1 MKVLRTDKSTVVILA
16 LAVAISC
23 VAGAVVFGN
32 LDDYGNSIS
41 YETNGGKLSGDYV
54 KSYTTG
60 EQVELPVPEKDRY
73 VFRGW
78 YLDEELTY
86 QFDGNMT
93 GLIGKIVLYASWD
106 YDLTGHKLTMSKS
119 GTYSTSSGS
128 YTISGTFEYTYLNY
142 NTDKKTYYV
151 LREDTTTYT
160 NRMGKSATDSDSSE
174 LWEDDEDLSYK
185 GLETI
190 STIKG
195 DIACN
200 VYMFSNAY
208 EEKVLW
214 VGVDDGIVY
223 KIRYFYDSSS
233 FFSRTVKSII
243 YELTSDE
250 IVTIKKDQKLTVIAD
265 DKLTIKGNEGYY
277 AKGTTVTLEAV
288 PAVGESFRGWFDD
301 DGNILSYE
309 TKYSFIITKDITL
322 VAHLKEW
329 FTVSYEMDGGTTS
342 ETLPE
347 KYSPGTS
354 LTLPIPVRDQDVF
367 GGWYLDP
374 EFENYFDGDTSDLD
388 GNITLYAYWEENLTG
403 HTLTLKKEGTYNRG
417 INSCTI
423 SGTLTFTYM
432 YFNFDKQSYYI
443 KNSDYTKYT
452 YTYISGQ
459 DYEEETSHLYWS
471 SEVSGTWQYLGTEVI
486 DVTID
491 GKIQQMECYVN
502 RLTYTNGGVE
512 TQWSNGWKVYKI
524 EYEYNSYSIFTS
536 NSRTVTY
543 TYVSDGMIEIEKDCD
558 ITVVS
563 GEGIEVKGNKSPYQL
578 GETAT
583 LEAVVDKNVE
593 FGGWYDENNTLLS
606 NTKKYEFVVTGSQ
619 TIYAINANVLDGTFD
634 SDIPIDLDA
643 EFGLT
648 DATYTITN
656 SDTED
661 KDEYVKGLYT
671 FDNGGKYTIIAKDS
685 DGSYKFFTVKITGGV
700 ERTYEWKCDNIT
712 YTLTMDIDY
721 DDFLYSRDLYDISK
735 RQQQSSHVRDKTF
748 VTYSYTDSTMAPYM
762 ETLVNALYEK
772 YMATHST
779 VTEIGYLN
787 YILAFTQYIEYQYDE
802 EAMGVEEYWKFP
814 LETLYDQGGDCEDTS
829 ILFVAIAHQSRSI
842 IGFNYEVAMQL
853 LPGHMCG
860 AIKLS
865 GSSASYKTNP
875 SGYIYCETTTTDYR
889 IGEIPKS
896 NNMEAY
902 FTQATYYNNG
912 YSATVEIA

>member
-1 MKVLRTDKSTVVILA
+1 MEKRLMTLLVGLFLLVGGVIAQTKVNGTVVSQDDGQPVIGATVL
-16 LAVAISC
+16 V
-23 VAGAVVFGN
+23 VGTNVGAV
-32 LDDYGNSIS
+32 
-41 YETNGGKLSGDYV
+41 TNASG
-54 KSYTTG
+54 
-60 EQVELPVPEKDRY
+60 
-73 VFRGW
+73 
-78 YLDEELTY
+78 
-86 QFDGNMT
+86 QF
-93 GLIGKIVLYASWD
+93 
-106 YDLTGHKLTMSKS
+106 
-119 GTYSTSSGS
+119 
-128 YTISGTFEYTYLNY
+128 
-142 NTDKKTYYV
+142 
-151 LREDTTTYT
+151 
-160 NRMGKSATDSDSSE
+160 
-174 LWEDDEDLSYK
+174 
-185 GLETI
+185 
-190 STIKG
+190 
-195 DIACN
+195 
-200 VYMFSNAY
+200 
-208 EEKVLW
+208 
-214 VGVDDGIVY
+214 
-223 KIRYFYDSSS
+223 
-233 FFSRTVKSII
+233 
-243 YELTSDE
+243 
-250 IVTIKKDQKLTVIAD
+250 
-265 DKLTIKGNEGYY
+265 
-277 AKGTTVTLEAV
+277 
-288 PAVGESFRGWFDD
+288 
-301 DGNILSYE
+301 
-309 TKYSFIITKDITL
+309 
-322 VAHLKEW
+322 
-329 FTVSYEMDGGTTS
+329 
-342 ETLPE
+342 
-347 KYSPGTS
+347 S
-354 LTLPIPVRDQDVF
+354 LTLPAGKSTLRVTYIGMKPQEVSARANMRIALVSNNKALDEVIVVAYGTQKKSSFTGSAQSISSEDMELRPISTATKALEGHVSGVQMTSASGQPGSSPKIRIRGFGSINASSAPLYVVDGIP
-367 GGWYLDP
+367 Y
-374 EFENYFDGDTSDLD
+374 DGDLSSLNPADIESMTVLKDASSGALY
-388 GNITLYAYWEENLTG
+388 GARGANGVVMITTKQG
-403 HTLTLKKEGTYNRG
+403 KEGKTNVTWRSNIGWSNRANKRYDNVSQKEFVQLVYESVRNDKWSKGASWEDAEAIARASLGGKLGGETYNPFKNYTWNTI
-417 INSCTI
+417 INPAT
-423 SGTLTFTYM
+423 
-432 YFNFDKQSYYI
+432 
-443 KNSDYTKYT
+443 
-452 YTYISGQ
+452 GQ
-459 DYEEETSHLYWS
+459 
-471 SEVSGTWQYLGTEVI
+471 VP
-486 DVTID
+486 
-491 GKIQQMECYVN
+491 
-502 RLTYTNGGVE
+502 
-512 TQWSNGWKVYKI
+512 
-524 EYEYNSYSIFTS
+524 
-536 NSRTVTY
+536 RTVTY

-583 LEAVVDKNVE
+583 FEAVVGKNVE